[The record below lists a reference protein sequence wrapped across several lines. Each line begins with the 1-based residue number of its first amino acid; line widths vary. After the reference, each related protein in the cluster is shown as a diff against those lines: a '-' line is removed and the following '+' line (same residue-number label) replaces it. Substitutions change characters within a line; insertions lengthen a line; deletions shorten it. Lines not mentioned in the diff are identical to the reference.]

1 MDWYCTC
8 RSVYVWN
15 WCSST
20 WFIPYYSDC
29 TVWSWAPAVQYG
41 WGRWGPRSM
50 CSASAGK
57 HYTAYLHWNWY
68 SIRSVWVSLP
78 QKVATYCPTKILIV
92 IVLYVLSA
100 VPTDVLPLNTSFLT
114 FEVGDTQECVP
125 IQVVDDNL
133 LEDTESFFVSIFSV
147 SSVTTVPANRSS
159 ANVIIS
165 DNEGT
170 NNK

>member
-1 MDWYCTC
+1 M
-8 RSVYVWN
+8 
-15 WCSST
+15 
-20 WFIPYYSDC
+20 
-29 TVWSWAPAVQYG
+29 
-41 WGRWGPRSM
+41 
-50 CSASAGK
+50 
-57 HYTAYLHWNWY
+57 
-68 SIRSVWVSLP
+68 
-78 QKVATYCPTKILIV
+78 
-92 IVLYVLSA
+92 YVLSA

>member
-1 MDWYCTC
+1 M
-8 RSVYVWN
+8 
-15 WCSST
+15 
-20 WFIPYYSDC
+20 
-29 TVWSWAPAVQYG
+29 
-41 WGRWGPRSM
+41 
-50 CSASAGK
+50 
-57 HYTAYLHWNWY
+57 
-68 SIRSVWVSLP
+68 
-78 QKVATYCPTKILIV
+78 
-92 IVLYVLSA
+92 LYFWSA
-100 VPTDVLPLNTSFLT
+100 VPTDVLPLNTFILT